1 MFIMLFYHENNQN
14 KSQVVAIDINYS
26 GFQIKYQYMEKEG
39 VDLESFYQSRSI
51 TQEEFNYLIIGL
63 SKEFNE
69 KHVPDFMIEKFENQ
83 IDVEY
88 VEY

>member
-26 GFQIKYQYMEKEG
+26 GFQITYQYMEKEG

-51 TQEEFNYLIIGL
+51 TQEEFNYLIIRL